1 MAAAAAAATQQPNG
15 QPQLGLIPSAT
26 GGPQPPPGTFAAPLF
41 VNQDMIGAMQIAPP
55 GTMFANPY
63 GAPMPWSFAA
73 PAGPGNNQGANQ
85 PNGQTRDPH
94 GQPPQDTG
102 IGGPN
107 QGDPTFQ
114 QHSSPT
120 PVSGDSQSNSAAFQY
135 FSQFLATNGEQRQ
148 FRYPVPSSSSGGQQS
163 STITNGSQGTHMML
177 NNPPQTSGSFRMPQP
192 NAGLNGSQGGGPQ
205 AGMATSPIPPSGQPN
220 ANYMAYQAA
229 LSNGPYN
236 ALANAFQGLTINGQ
250 QAQQQQP
257 AQQGQQNQNAQQAA
271 LAALQ
276 ANMRREG
283 MGGPQQQ
290 QQMPH
295 QQSPA
300 IRQPF
305 GQPNQGGPTTHLGLP
320 MGPAVAGA
328 TLTPPPPNPTGPGGL
343 QAGLLGMASL
353 LAAGRYM
360 APQGPPPQGVP
371 TDSLKIRPPYQHLLP
386 TAFPAQQGSHNMPP
400 PPSPFGSALRMARA
414 NGTLQSNSMPQ
425 NNFGLGMGMGQA
437 QQYGMQTNANGM
449 IRNDSNVQRSA
460 MLEDFR
466 SGRLV
471 NLQLKDITGHVTE
484 FAQDQH
490 GSRFIQQ
497 KLERATVPEKQA
509 IFHELLGNTYHL
521 MTDVFGNYVIQKFF
535 EFGTP
540 EQKQALA
547 QRMKGNVLT
556 LSVHMYGCR
565 VVQKAIESLPTD
577 QQVDLIRELEGC
589 VLKCVKDQNGNHVIQ
604 KCIEFVNPQYLQ
616 FIVDSFKG
624 QIHSLST
631 HPYGCRVIQRIL
643 EHCLTEQTVPLLEE
657 LHQHCERLVTDQYG
671 NYVIQ
676 HVLEHGKVDDKS
688 KIIASLRGKL
698 VVLSTHKFASNV
710 VEKCVAHS
718 SRTERQQLI
727 DEVLIASDSSQGALF
742 AMMRDQYAN
751 YVIQKMLDVA
761 EPQHRKNLIIRIRP
775 HINNLRKITFGMFKC
790 YLLSNLIFI

>member
-1 MAAAAAAATQQPNG
+1 MPQAGAALQAAQAGGQGGLATSPMPPNG
-15 QPQLGLIPSAT
+15 QP
-26 GGPQPPPGTFAAPLF
+26 
-41 VNQDMIGAMQIAPP
+41 
-55 GTMFANPY
+55 NP
-63 GAPMPWSFAA
+63 
-73 PAGPGNNQGANQ
+73 
-85 PNGQTRDPH
+85 
-94 GQPPQDTG
+94 
-102 IGGPN
+102 
-107 QGDPTFQ
+107 
-114 QHSSPT
+114 
-120 PVSGDSQSNSAAFQY
+120 
-135 FSQFLATNGEQRQ
+135 
-148 FRYPVPSSSSGGQQS
+148 
-163 STITNGSQGTHMML
+163 
-177 NNPPQTSGSFRMPQP
+177 
-192 NAGLNGSQGGGPQ
+192 
-205 AGMATSPIPPSGQPN
+205 
-220 ANYMAYQAA
+220 NYVAYQTI
-229 LSNGPYN
+229 SNGPYN
-236 ALANAFQGLTINGQ
+236 ALANAFQGLTINGTQ
-250 QAQQQQP
+250 QQQQP
-257 AQQGQQNQNAQQAA
+257 GQGQAQQGQNPQQQAA

-283 MGGPQQQ
+283 MGGPQGGQ
-290 QQMPH
+290 QQMAHQH

-305 GQPNQGGPTTHLGLP
+305 ANPNQGGPTAAHLGLP
-320 MGPAVAGA
+320 LGPAVANA
-328 TLTPPPPNPTGPGGL
+328 TLTPPPPNAGGPGGL

-360 APQGPPPQGVP
+360 APQGPPPPQMQG
-371 TDSLKIRPPYQHLLP
+371 DGSLKLRAAYQHPLLP
-386 TAFPAQQGSHNMPP
+386 PAFATQNPGQGMAPAPH
-400 PPSPFGSALRMARA
+400 SPFGNAIRMARA
-414 NGTLQSNSMPQ
+414 NGAMPNGPSMPQ
-425 NNFGLGMGMGQA
+425 PGFGLGMAMAQPQQFGMPPTGA
-437 QQYGMQTNANGM
+437 PAANGM
-449 IRNDSNVQRSA
+449 IRSDNNVQRSA
-460 MLEDFR
+460 ILEDFR

-471 NLQLKDITGHVTE
+471 NLQLKDIAGHVTE

-497 KLERATVPEKQA
+497 KLERAAVPEKQA
-509 IFHELLGNTYHL
+509 IFVELLSSTYHL

-540 EQKQALA
+540 DQKQALA

-565 VVQKAIESLPTD
+565 VVQKAVESLPTD
-577 QQVDLIRELEGC
+577 QQVDLIHELEGC

-604 KCIEFVNPQYLQ
+604 KCIEFVNPQYLT
-616 FIVDSFKG
+616 FIVDAFKG
-624 QIHSLST
+624 QVHHLST

-643 EHCLTEQTVPLLEE
+643 EHCLPEQTVPLLEE

-688 KIIASLRGKL
+688 KIITALRGKL

-727 DEVLIASDSSQGALF
+727 DEVLIASDSQQGALF

-761 EPQHRKNLIIRIRP
+761 EPQQRKNLLIRIRP
-775 HINNLRKITFGMFKC
+775 HITSLRKITFGKHILAKIEK
-790 YLLSNLIFI
+790 YVNKNPELSQLLQMPPSTPSNGNNGSGSSSGVGLVGNGGSSSCSLGPSGSTSSM